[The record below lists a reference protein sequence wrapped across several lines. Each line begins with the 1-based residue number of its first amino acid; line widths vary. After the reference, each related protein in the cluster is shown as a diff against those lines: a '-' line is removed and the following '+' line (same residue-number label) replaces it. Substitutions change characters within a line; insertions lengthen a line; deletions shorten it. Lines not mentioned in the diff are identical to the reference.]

1 MGFFSN
7 SIYRKRQTAL
17 LGTAALA
24 VAMSFLL
31 PHAGFGGETGSD
43 MMFEIWRYQSGQE
56 DTGLLTGK
64 PSHKKHAEPPGMT
77 ASVRGTV
84 AYWQRIAMLP
94 SDIVEVQL
102 LDVSAQNS
110 PPVVI
115 AQNKITPTNQM
126 PISFKLAYD
135 PAKINPAH
143 QYSIQ
148 ARVLRNGQPAFIN
161 RSPCFVITHGY
172 ANYADIIVEMT
183 DTQPA
188 VRAEEDSLLPPSIG
202 DPKAY
207 LGTYTRCFT
216 GAGGTITETLHVLSD
231 NSIELQSRYSQG
243 TVKQAGVW
251 SLEKKLLAVLV
262 TQKNGE
268 YINPD
273 RIVFKLQGNRLIAVE
288 YDIKAY
294 GPDYSFTRLTS
305 AKQGN

>member
-7 SIYRKRQTAL
+7 SIYRKRHAL

-31 PHAGFGGETGSD
+31 PHAGFSGETDSD

-77 ASVRGTV
+77 VSVRGTV
-84 AYWQRIAMLP
+84 AYWQRIALLP

-110 PPVVI
+110 TPVVI

-126 PISFKLAYD
+126 PISFKLAYN

-161 RSPCFVITHGY
+161 RLPCFVITYGY
-172 ANYADIIVEMT
+172 ANYADIIVGMT

-188 VRAEEDSLLPPSIG
+188 VRAEEDSLLLPSIG

-207 LGTYTRCFT
+207 LGTYTRSIT
-216 GAGGTITETLHVLSD
+216 SAGGTITETLCVLSD

-243 TVKQAGVW
+243 TVKRTGVW
-251 SLEKKLLAVLV
+251 SLEKKLLSVLV

-273 RIVFKLQGNRLIAVE
+273 RIVLELQSNRLIAVE
-288 YDIKAY
+288 YDIKVY
-294 GPDYSFTRLTS
+294 GSDYSFTRLTS
-305 AKQGN
+305 AKQAN